1 MTLVKYPSLSEAPIS
16 LNTTKELDFVASK
29 DPSDFFN
36 ILEIYQAGEGSGVG
50 WERCRYLL
58 MLHGVQGGAKEHC

>member
-1 MTLVKYPSLSEAPIS
+1 M
-16 LNTTKELDFVASK
+16 ASK

-36 ILEIYQAGEGSGVG
+36 ILEIYQAGEGNGVG